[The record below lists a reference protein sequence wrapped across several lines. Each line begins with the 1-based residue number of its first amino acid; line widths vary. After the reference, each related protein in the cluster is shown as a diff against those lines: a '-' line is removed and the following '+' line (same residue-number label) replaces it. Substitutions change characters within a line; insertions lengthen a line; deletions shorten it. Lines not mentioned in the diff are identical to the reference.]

1 MLSGKTTKG
10 CDPMKKTQKLAEKLF
25 FSCLLTMSSGGQ
37 TAYSYLNHKGVFAGF
52 QSGNLIRMAVNL
64 GQGHFADLPPY
75 FVSIIF
81 FMIGTVLTRIL
92 HFHYDDPSH
101 EIRLNA
107 LVLIISFLAMAVV
120 AWISQTGHHL
130 LATAFLTIS
139 TAAQF
144 EEFRSLEGTNY
155 TPTMMSG
162 NFKRLTE
169 NLFDY
174 FLYPNATVK
183 ASAKSNIF
191 YFIAIILSYFTG
203 VLAIS
208 LGQNWL
214 GIWTIFIPMTL
225 TALGIGILFLQAY
238 TNHSQA

>member
-1 MLSGKTTKG
+1 
-10 CDPMKKTQKLAEKLF
+10 MKKTQKLAEKLF

-101 EIRLNA
+101 EIRRNA

-191 YFIAIILSYFTG
+191 LFYRYYSLLLYRRLSHQSRPK
-203 VLAIS
+203 LAGHLDHI
-208 LGQNWL
+208 
-214 GIWTIFIPMTL
+214 
-225 TALGIGILFLQAY
+225 
-238 TNHSQA
+238 HSYDTHRPRHLHPLPPGLHQP